1 MKIGKTMS
9 ESKDIVVEYSGW
21 CKLQPQN
28 ASFVYIGQDDDEHRI
43 NGLDWL
49 NLSEEKKADYILEDV
64 VAAIRDSFD
73 GSWEHIDVMEEEPV

>member
-1 MKIGKTMS
+1 MS
-9 ESKDIVVEYSGW
+9 SDKDIVVEYSGW

-43 NGLDWL
+43 NGLEWL
-49 NLSEEKKADYILEDV
+49 DLSDESKANYVLEDV

-73 GSWEHIDVMEEEPV
+73 GEWEDIDVFEFMQEEPV